1 MIGVSIL
8 GATGSIGRSTLNVLA
23 RHKDRYQV
31 VALTANTDVVGLY
44 QQAMLFQP
52 QMVAM
57 GDQDCARE
65 LTGRL
70 AQDAPA
76 IRVLSGQ
83 AGLEQAASH
92 PHAEQV
98 MAAIVGA
105 AGLLPA
111 LAAVR
116 AGKRILLANKEA
128 LVVAGALFMQEVRK
142 NQVQVLPID
151 SEHNALFQCM
161 PEGFESGLVQKG
173 VKRIL
178 LTASGG
184 PFRTT
189 KREDLVHVTA
199 DQACSHPNW
208 DMGRKISVDSATMMN
223 KGLEMIEAHW
233 LFNAS
238 PEQIQVV
245 VHPQSLVHSMVEYA
259 DGSVLAQLGNPDMRT
274 PIAHALAWPERIDS
288 GVASLDIFAAAR
300 LDFEAP
306 DTKRFPCLR
315 LAYQAIQAGGCMPA
329 VLNGANEVAVS
340 AFLDGRL
347 SFLQIPEL
355 IEQVMQLVPL
365 QHPGDVHSLM
375 MIDAETRAQAEQS
388 LQQMAP

>member
-1 MIGVSIL
+1 MIGVAVL
-8 GATGSIGRSTLNVLA
+8 GSTGSIGKNTLDVLA
-23 RHKDRYQV
+23 RHKDRYKLV
-31 VALTANTDVVGLY
+31 SLTANTDVAGLY

-52 QMVAM
+52 QVVAM
-57 GDQDCARE
+57 ADHDCSRE
-65 LTGRL
+65 LAGRL
-70 AQDAPA
+70 AQDAPN
-76 IRVLSGQ
+76 IRVLSGA

-92 PHAEQV
+92 PDADQV

-105 AGLLPA
+105 AGLLPT

-128 LVVAGALFMQEVRK
+128 LVVAGALFMQEVRTHR
-142 NQVQVLPID
+142 VQVLPID
-151 SEHNALFQCM
+151 SEHNAVFQCL
-161 PEGFESGLVQKG
+161 PDNFADGLVQKG

-189 KREDLVHVTA
+189 PREELVQVTPE
-199 DQACSHPNW
+199 QACAHPNW

-223 KGLEMIEAHW
+223 KGLEVIEAHW

-238 PEQIQVV
+238 CEQIQVV
-245 VHPQSLVHSMVEYA
+245 VHPQSVVHSMVEYV

-288 GVASLDIFAAAR
+288 GVDSLDLFATAR

-306 DTKRFPCLR
+306 DPARFPCLR
-315 LAYQAIQAGGCMPA
+315 LAYEAIQAGGSMPA
-329 VLNGANEVAVS
+329 VLNAANEVAVS
-340 AFLDGRL
+340 AFLDRRL
-347 SFLQIPEL
+347 AFLQIPLL
-355 IEQVMQLVPL
+355 IERVMQTMPL
-365 QHPGDVHSLM
+365 QQPEDLQSLM
-375 MIDAETRAQAEQS
+375 AIDTEARAQAEQS
-388 LQQMAP
+388 LRQMVS